1 VYRHLILYRRS
12 WPRLVEIAYWP
23 TLQLLIWGFTATFFS
38 RNHGGSG
45 ALDGGAAALTSGGAA
60 ALTNGGA
67 AALAG
72 SALIGGVLLWE
83 ITLRGQMGVTVTFL
97 EDIWSRNLGH
107 VFVSPLRP
115 TELILSLLSVSL
127 VRTVLGILPAMVI
140 AYLLYSYNILQF
152 GPILV
157 FFFVNLMI
165 MGWWV
170 ALAIVSLLFRYGAGA
185 EGLAWTISFGL
196 TPFACV
202 FYPLS
207 ALPVW
212 LQPVA
217 LLLPPEH
224 IFAGMRAAL
233 FEHRIAWGELVS
245 AACLNAVWMAG
256 AALLFAGQFRAA
268 RIRGALISIGE

>member
-1 VYRHLILYRRS
+1 MKGSFRRVWGLVYRHLTLYRRS

-38 RNHGGSG
+38 HAHGSPAAMAGG
-45 ALDGGAAALTSGGAA
+45 ALIA
-60 ALTNGGA
+60 
-67 AALAG
+67 
-72 SALIGGVLLWE
+72 GVLLWE
-83 ITLRGQMGVTVTFL
+83 ITLRGQLGVTITFL

-115 TELILSLLSVSL
+115 AELIASLLTVSL
-127 VRTVLGILPAMVI
+127 FRTLIGLLPALVI
-140 AYLLYSYNILQF
+140 AYLLYSYNILAL
-152 GPILV
+152 GPVL
-157 FFFVNLMI
+157 FLFFVNLMV

-170 ALAIVSLLFRYGAGA
+170 ALGIVSLLFRYGAGA
-185 EGLAWTISFGL
+185 ESLAWTIAFGI

-207 ALPVW
+207 ALPIW
-212 LQPVA
+212 LQPIA
-217 LLLPPEH
+217 LALPPEH

-233 FEHRIAWGELVS
+233 FTHQTEWGEL
-245 AACLNAVWMAG
+245 AMATILNAFWTACAAG
-256 AALLFAGQFRAA
+256 IFAGQFRAA